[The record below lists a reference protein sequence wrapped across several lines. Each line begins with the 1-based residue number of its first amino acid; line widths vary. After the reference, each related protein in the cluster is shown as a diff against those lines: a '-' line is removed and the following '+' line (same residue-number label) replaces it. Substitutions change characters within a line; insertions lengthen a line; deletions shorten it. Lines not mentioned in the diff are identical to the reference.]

1 MKKVLSIVVL
11 ACLFV
16 LVGCTTNTKSNAR
29 AYVTSI
35 AAKSTSVS
43 FKVEVRDPD
52 SELDSNDFVVRLS
65 ATGTSDVEQALAL
78 TTQNRTKTMTFE
90 DLVEDTEYAVYVIG
104 KINSKDVELY
114 ASQKVFKT
122 LKQGDEAENPIMIE
136 TTEQFLNM
144 DAKKHYALANDLDF
158 ENASFGPL
166 FKAGTPFNGSF
177 DGREFT
183 IRNINITEA
192 DDVYQS
198 YASIFGY
205 ASRSTIKNVKFDNIH
220 IDNDEKPYIGIS
232 HVGFVVAKV
241 SNNGFLLENVEIT
254 NSSITIRHNI
264 NQSLTNRNLYVGLV
278 GGSMQGTLRNI
289 VVKNSNLNVTQHAV
303 NGTYAGSQAAT
314 AGTYVGGAFGLIEQ
328 DKGTGIENIAVVDT
342 KIDVTIDQDKAA
354 LGSGLLFVGGVFG
367 AYRSDRN
374 AQSLYSNATI
384 TLNHKQHENT
394 ASDKLD
400 TVYVGGLVGSMIK
413 SRFNEAY
420 GHATITLTLSN
431 PLNRVHAH
439 LLAGQATSSSMVLL
453 AGGSIDVVTTNDTQY
468 PMTLEVFPHNWS
480 NKLNQVKILAD
491 ASITFDGVAM
501 DLSNFTVV
509 DQVEDHIHSAFVL
522 EHKK

>member
-183 IRNINITEA
+183 IKNINVTERSEEHTSEL
-192 DDVYQS
+192 QS
-198 YASIFGY
+198 
-205 ASRSTIKNVKFDNIH
+205 RPHLVCRL
-220 IDNDEKPYIGIS
+220 
-232 HVGFVVAKV
+232 
-241 SNNGFLLENVEIT
+241 LLEKKKKKKNTST
-254 NSSITIRHNI
+254 NNKKYQKIQKYPRSCRLKI
-264 NQSLTNRNLYVGLV
+264 N
-278 GGSMQGTLRNI
+278 
-289 VVKNSNLNVTQHAV
+289 
-303 NGTYAGSQAAT
+303 
-314 AGTYVGGAFGLIEQ
+314 
-328 DKGTGIENIAVVDT
+328 
-342 KIDVTIDQDKAA
+342 
-354 LGSGLLFVGGVFG
+354 
-367 AYRSDRN
+367 
-374 AQSLYSNATI
+374 
-384 TLNHKQHENT
+384 
-394 ASDKLD
+394 
-400 TVYVGGLVGSMIK
+400 
-413 SRFNEAY
+413 
-420 GHATITLTLSN
+420 
-431 PLNRVHAH
+431 
-439 LLAGQATSSSMVLL
+439 
-453 AGGSIDVVTTNDTQY
+453 
-468 PMTLEVFPHNWS
+468 
-480 NKLNQVKILAD
+480 
-491 ASITFDGVAM
+491 
-501 DLSNFTVV
+501 
-509 DQVEDHIHSAFVL
+509 
-522 EHKK
+522 